1 MITAQTWK
9 QGSINGLKTWVMLMK
24 IILPIY
30 VCVALLGRTPAI
42 AWVSKLFAPVMGLT
56 GLPGEAAI
64 AFITGALISMY
75 AAIGIIIA
83 LPLTPWQLT
92 TLALM
97 LNLCH
102 ELFVETAVLKKI
114 GIVVWPV
121 VLIRIGG
128 ALLVGGLMNL
138 AGQFLG

>member
-1 MITAQTWK
+1 MITVQTWK
-9 QGSINGLKTWVMLMK
+9 QGSINGLKTWLMLIK
-24 IILPIY
+24 IILPVY
-30 VCVALLGRTPAI
+30 VCVTLLGHTPVI
-42 AWVSKLFAPVMGLT
+42 AWISELFAPVMSFT

-75 AAIGIIIA
+75 AAIGIIVA

-102 ELFVETAVLKKI
+102 ELFVETAVLKKT
-114 GIVVWPV
+114 GIIVWPI

-128 ALLVGGLMNL
+128 AVLIGGLMNIIGRL
-138 AGQFLG
+138 WT

>member
-1 MITAQTWK
+1 VYAGVT
-9 QGSINGLKTWVMLMK
+9 V
-24 IILPIY
+24 
-30 VCVALLGRTPAI
+30 LGHTPVI
-42 AWVSKLFAPVMGLT
+42 GWVSELFAPVMRFT

-83 LPLTPWQLT
+83 LPLTPWQIT

-114 GIVVWPV
+114 GVVVWPIV
-121 VLIRIGG
+121 VIRLGS
-128 ALLVGGLMNL
+128 AFLVGGIMNII
-138 AGQFLG
+138 GRI

>member
-1 MITAQTWK
+1 MITVQTWK
-9 QGSINGLKTWVMLMK
+9 RGAANGLKTWLMLMK
-24 IILPIY
+24 VILPVY
-30 VCVALLGRTPAI
+30 VCVTVLGHTPVI
-42 AWVSKLFAPVMGLT
+42 AWTSELFAPVMGLT

-64 AFITGALISMY
+64 AFLTGALINSY

-114 GIVVWPV
+114 GITVWPV
-121 VLIRIGG
+121 VAVRIGG
-128 ALLVGGLMNL
+128 ALLIGVLMNIT
-138 AGQFLG
+138 GRWWG